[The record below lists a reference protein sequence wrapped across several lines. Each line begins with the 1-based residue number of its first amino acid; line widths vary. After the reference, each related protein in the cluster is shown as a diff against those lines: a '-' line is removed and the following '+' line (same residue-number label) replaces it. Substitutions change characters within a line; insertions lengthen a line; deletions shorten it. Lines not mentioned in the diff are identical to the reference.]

1 MALAAIKELTL
12 CDPKTLGASSGS
24 GASSGT
30 SSARTTTSSGGAVNS
45 SSGGGVSA
53 AGASPAAL
61 TSRSFPGCHSL
72 VLRPRTME
80 DLGKLVSGVLVGRP
94 PLLPSLSSLRLEL
107 SGVYAKQCDLS
118 LTLKSVALRCKG
130 LTHLHLEQP
139 ACYTTRE
146 AAAVAELPALTHLQ
160 LVSTRGV
167 EPGALVPLGAMPGL
181 RHLHLQLTDE
191 EASAPSSPAATGAA
205 AAAPTAAAAA
215 GGSTPVS
222 QAAAWAADAAAL
234 RGMTHLASIT
244 LVGMQPPVT
253 PGCPWAVECLLTA
266 ATAAAD
272 SVQRAS
278 SSSSSGATAAG
289 GQQGG
294 VRQLRIMECGALTPA
309 LLEVVS
315 RIHTLASLSLGD
327 VSDAAALVSLS
338 RLGALEGL
346 ALAPGQALPSS
357 VLSALL
363 SSCPRLG
370 RLLAGGLG
378 PCPSARPGSAQV
390 SELQLVRPAG
400 TAPAAPAATTTS
412 SSSSSHHHSAL
423 VRGYS
428 GGGGVPPP
436 SPPAALGSLPSWL
449 PGLSVLA
456 LTGWSLDAS
465 AVDAVMQLK
474 QLTHLL
480 LNPAG
485 SSSSSDPS
493 DAASSSSS
501 ATTSSS
507 SSSGSQPA
515 DVLLP
520 LLRLPHVRQLQ
531 LLGLS
536 GLTDAW
542 VASAVSSVGTPG
554 GAFPATTHL
563 ALGAAPDP
571 TSLRLAAAAGSSASL
586 AGAGPTKAASAAAA
600 AAAAMAA
607 TAVFEAAAA
616 GLTDKGLV
624 KLFPLP
630 RLAKLELVSLPG
642 VTLAGVKALARGCP
656 PLRTVVVRGVP
667 SVAAAHPDVLVKA
680 GVTGD
685 GRVVDILVRH

>member
-1 MALAAIKELTL
+1 
-12 CDPKTLGASSGS
+12 
-24 GASSGT
+24 
-30 SSARTTTSSGGAVNS
+30 
-45 SSGGGVSA
+45 
-53 AGASPAAL
+53 
-61 TSRSFPGCHSL
+61 
-72 VLRPRTME
+72 
-80 DLGKLVSGVLVGRP
+80 
-94 PLLPSLSSLRLEL
+94 
-107 SGVYAKQCDLS
+107 
-118 LTLKSVALRCKG
+118 
-130 LTHLHLEQP
+130 
-139 ACYTTRE
+139 
-146 AAAVAELPALTHLQ
+146 
-160 LVSTRGV
+160 
-167 EPGALVPLGAMPGL
+167 
-181 RHLHLQLTDE
+181 
-191 EASAPSSPAATGAA
+191 
-205 AAAPTAAAAA
+205 
-215 GGSTPVS
+215 
-222 QAAAWAADAAAL
+222 
-234 RGMTHLASIT
+234 
-244 LVGMQPPVT
+244 
-253 PGCPWAVECLLTA
+253 
-266 ATAAAD
+266 
-272 SVQRAS
+272 
-278 SSSSSGATAAG
+278 
-289 GQQGG
+289 
-294 VRQLRIMECGALTPA
+294 MECGALTPA

-315 RIHTLASLSLGD
+315 RIHSLVSLSLGD
-327 VSDAAALVSLS
+327 VSDAGALVSLA

-346 ALAPGQALPSS
+346 ALAPGAALPSP
-357 VLSALL
+357 VLGALL

-378 PCPSARPGSAQV
+378 PCPSAHPGSAQV

-400 TAPAAPAATTTS
+400 TAPAAPTATP
-412 SSSSSHHHSAL
+412 SSSSSHHQSAV

-436 SPPAALGSLPSWL
+436 SPPAALGSLPAWL

-493 DAASSSSS
+493 DVASSSSS
-501 ATTSSS
+501 GSG
-507 SSSGSQPA
+507 SGSQPA

-607 TAVFEAAAA
+607 SAVFEAAAA

-667 SVAAAHPDVLVKA
+667 GVAAAHPDVLVKA